1 MGFKA
6 DGSRSNARIVKE
18 EFGDVRQTYT
28 HGNSSGNVRICT
40 ESGRDGGT
48 SLQVSVGGQG
58 FTLTNGRMVRSLY
71 NVLRKHYTE

>member
-6 DGSRSNARIVKE
+6 DGTRSNARIVKE

-28 HGNSSGNVRICT
+28 HGNNSGTVRVCT
-40 ESGRDGGT
+40 EAGRNGGT
-48 SLQVSVGGQG
+48 SLQVSVGGQS
-58 FTLTNGRMVRSLY
+58 FMLTNGRMVRSLY

>member
-1 MGFKA
+1 MGLRA
-6 DGSRSNARIVKE
+6 DGTRSNARIVKE
-18 EFGDVRQTYT
+18 EFGDVRQTFT
-28 HGNSSGNVRICT
+28 RGNKSGTVRVCT

-48 SLQVSVGGQG
+48 SLQVSVGGQS